1 MVCWAAYRTEVTA
14 VASCPEA
21 IESLASA
28 SFDVFVCDYSFGNH
42 TAEIIT
48 AHQNFAGVPTRILSS
63 AADEIPKSI
72 ESQFTARI
80 QKAAG
85 SHELLQT
92 FCQLGSV

>member
-28 SFDVFVCDYSFGNH
+28 SFDVFVCDYNFQGH
-42 TAEIIT
+42 TAEIIA

-63 AADEIPKSI
+63 ASDDIPKSI
-72 ESQFTARI
+72 ESQFTTRI

-85 SHELLQT
+85 SHELLQIVR
-92 FCQLGSV
+92 QLGSV